1 MSIIKASFVMALV
14 VFLMPSPPDNGQNAG
29 MQGQQQLPSQVNL
42 VSAAS
47 NTVTDLHSF
56 CQRQPGVC
64 QTAGY
69 LMWKAE
75 AKVKYSVKLIYEWA
89 NQGPVAGDT
98 LPGYANQA
106 VVVDPMTT
114 GSTRMIAAN
123 DVKAPSQNTLKLQ
136 DLIPTWR
143 GPRTKQAS

>member
-1 MSIIKASFVMALV
+1 MSLIKTSFVMALV
-14 VFLMPSPPDNGQNAG
+14 VFLMPSPPDNGYFPG
-29 MQGQQQLPSQVNL
+29 MQGQQGVPSQVDL

-47 NTVTDLHSF
+47 NTVTDMHSF

-89 NQGPVAGDT
+89 NQDPIAGD
-98 LPGYANQA
+98 LPPGYANQA
-106 VVVDPMTT
+106 VVVDPLTT
-114 GSTRMIAAN
+114 GSTRMFASN

-136 DLIPTWR
+136 DLIPAWR